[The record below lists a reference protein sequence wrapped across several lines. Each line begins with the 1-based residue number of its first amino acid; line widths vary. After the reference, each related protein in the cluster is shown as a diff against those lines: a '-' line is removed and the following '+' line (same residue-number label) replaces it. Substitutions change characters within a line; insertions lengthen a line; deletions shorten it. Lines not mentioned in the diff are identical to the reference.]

1 MLSNPPRPTSDAGDG
16 KVFVGKVIVYKLAD
30 ICTHSAVHLQP
41 ADLLL
46 VALLAGGDYS
56 VCLQT
61 GNEWVLTGP
70 CAERFKRLWDVNG
83 DQLGSRRIR

>member
-1 MLSNPPRPTSDAGDG
+1 MVLSNHPRPMSDAGDG
-16 KVFVGKVIVYKLAD
+16 KDVMYKLAD
-30 ICTHSAVHLQP
+30 ICTHRAVHLQP

-61 GNEWVLTGP
+61 GNE
-70 CAERFKRLWDVNG
+70 
-83 DQLGSRRIR
+83 